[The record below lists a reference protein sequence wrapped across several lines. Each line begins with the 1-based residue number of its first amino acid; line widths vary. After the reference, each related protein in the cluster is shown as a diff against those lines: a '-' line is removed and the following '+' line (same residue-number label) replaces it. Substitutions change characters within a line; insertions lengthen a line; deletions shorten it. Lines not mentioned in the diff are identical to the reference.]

1 MNVLAFMG
9 LGLPEMLLIG
19 VAMLLLFGPGFA
31 RTLGR
36 LGATALNTKREIEG
50 MKSGLTK
57 RLTQELDSVVRGP
70 KKPDAKKADAPPE
83 SEGPRT
89 S

>member
-1 MNVLAFMG
+1 MNVVAILG
-9 LGLPEMLLIG
+9 LGIPEMLLIG

-31 RTLGR
+31 RTVGR
-36 LGATALNTKREIEG
+36 LGATALNAKREIEG
-50 MKSGLTK
+50 VKSGLTK

-70 KKPDAKKADAPPE
+70 KKPEAKQADAPSD